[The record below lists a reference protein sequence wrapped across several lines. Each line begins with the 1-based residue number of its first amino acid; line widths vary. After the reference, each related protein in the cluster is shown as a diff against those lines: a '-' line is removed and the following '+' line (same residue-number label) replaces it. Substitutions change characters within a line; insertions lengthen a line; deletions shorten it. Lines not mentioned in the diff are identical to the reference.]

1 MRSIQSHPDHID
13 YNRNQQSST
22 AAFDTDS
29 QHVNEINFRLER
41 ERTDR
46 MSEKRSPSRDHFQSD
61 RSNSLFERYS
71 KTSAMKR
78 PRGQTERLPPEQD
91 PDQSPSVKRR
101 RREDFSVF
109 DRSQIEA
116 DRRRHG
122 HSRHPRDLGT
132 CEQVVFPN
140 EHPDPKTQ
148 HYQTPPVQSEVQF
161 SESGNYVTPSYK
173 KTSYRQLESSD
184 TNAGKGTSRSRSN
197 RSEHTRNKHHDRRS
211 QRYEE
216 RSERNIY
223 THHGDITRA
232 ATDRPTQSN
241 NTADLR
247 NVINSR
253 RVNRK

>member
-46 MSEKRSPSRDHFQSD
+46 MSEKGSPSRDHFQSD

-78 PRGQTERLPPEQD
+78 PRGQTDRLPPEQD

-116 DRRRHG
+116 DRSGGGMDIAAIHE
-122 HSRHPRDLGT
+122 T
-132 CEQVVFPN
+132 W
-140 EHPDPKTQ
+140 EH
-148 HYQTPPVQSEVQF
+148 
-161 SESGNYVTPSYK
+161 
-173 KTSYRQLESSD
+173 
-184 TNAGKGTSRSRSN
+184 
-197 RSEHTRNKHHDRRS
+197 
-211 QRYEE
+211 
-216 RSERNIY
+216 
-223 THHGDITRA
+223 
-232 ATDRPTQSN
+232 
-241 NTADLR
+241 
-247 NVINSR
+247 
-253 RVNRK
+253 VNRLYFQTNILTLKTNTIKLHRCRARFSFQNLETMSRPVTRKRLIGNWNHLIQTLAKGLVGADQIDLNTRGINITIDGLKDMKSDQRETYIRTMGISPQLPQIGLPRAIIQQICAM